1 MVCPFLYYICNVI
14 WHIISNDLGL
24 NGTSRVDARYKEEA
38 TDKEV
43 QRNTLEVGDSK
54 VMWGDQ

>member
-1 MVCPFLYYICNVI
+1 MI